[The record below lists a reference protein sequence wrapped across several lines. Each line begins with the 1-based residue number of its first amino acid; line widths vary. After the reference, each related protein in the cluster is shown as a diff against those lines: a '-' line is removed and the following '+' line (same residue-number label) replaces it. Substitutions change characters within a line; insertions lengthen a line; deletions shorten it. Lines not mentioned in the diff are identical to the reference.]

1 MKMRVDFI
9 LSLTWFDRRLEF
21 RNLSPRFIIY
31 IFFTFCAKLMRVFSF
46 SLNTLSSLVDLRRL
60 WVPEVN
66 FRNTEGNKMSRLDES
81 SEGYVLLNG
90 SFEYNTIRE
99 NREAKIYQ
107 VRGN

>member
-1 MKMRVDFI
+1 
-9 LSLTWFDRRLEF
+9 
-21 RNLSPRFIIY
+21 
-31 IFFTFCAKLMRVFSF
+31 MRVFSF

>member
-1 MKMRVDFI
+1 MR
-9 LSLTWFDRRLEF
+9 L
-21 RNLSPRFIIY
+21 
-31 IFFTFCAKLMRVFSF
+31 FSF

-81 SEGYVLLNG
+81 SEGYVFLNG

-99 NREAKIYQ
+99 NREAKIYK
-107 VRGN
+107 VRGQQEVCYALELSLAVAAKIALVAADPGA